1 MAGTSFELVLAGGMF
16 QAAGAM
22 LTDPLLAVARE
33 GMAGATPVH
42 LAVPPVMGALAMA
55 LELIDVRVDDAVA
68 SRLRAGMSD
77 PLVAVPAKRL

>member
-1 MAGTSFELVLAGGMF
+1 
-16 QAAGAM
+16 M

-33 GMAGATPVH
+33 GMAGATPVY

-55 LELIDVRVDDAVA
+55 LELVDVHVDDDVA
-68 SRLRAGMSD
+68 SRLREGMSD